1 MEPAATPAPASS
13 RRFLLPVTAVL
24 VATLCLGA
32 LFIGNRL
39 FSNFTAQRAN
49 NGTQTALAANIIE
62 NIASPTVE
70 ATQEEIVAPL
80 ATETLAATEA
90 PTETPTE
97 APTATETLPPLY
109 VRINSITVN
118 DTGNYVVDYETFG
131 YTEVLPGQHV
141 HFFFDTV
148 SPENAGSPGTGPWQ
162 LYGGPRP
169 FTQYR
174 EVDRPA
180 NASQMCALVANA
192 NHSIVP
198 ESGNCVNLP

>member
-1 MEPAATPAPASS
+1 
-13 RRFLLPVTAVL
+13 
-24 VATLCLGA
+24 

-39 FSNFTAQRAN
+39 FGRLTEQRLN
-49 NGTQTALAANIIE
+49 NGTQTALAANIVE

-70 ATQEEIVAPL
+70 ATQEQVVAPL
-80 ATETLAATEA
+80 PTETLAATDL
-90 PTETPTE
+90 PTETATE
-97 APTATETLPPLY
+97 APTATATFPPLY

-148 SPENAGSPGTGPWQ
+148 PPQNAGSPGTGPWQ

-169 FTQYR
+169 FTKYR

-180 NASQMCALVANA
+180 DATQMCALVANP
-192 NHSIVP
+192 NHSVVA